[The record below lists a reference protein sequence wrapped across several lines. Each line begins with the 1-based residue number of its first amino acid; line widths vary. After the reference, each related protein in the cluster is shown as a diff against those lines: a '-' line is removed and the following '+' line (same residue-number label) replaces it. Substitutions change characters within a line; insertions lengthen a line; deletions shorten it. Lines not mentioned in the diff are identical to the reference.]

1 MADVVGRNVNDLA
14 IATRENAL
22 TIFGSFD

>member
-1 MADVVGRNVNDLA
+1 MAEVVGRNVNELA